1 MNRKYFVAI
10 ISVAVAALGIIGG
23 WNISSS
29 ECERL
34 SKENYNEKAFP
45 ICITLAQQGNAYAQ
59 NIVGVSYASG
69 DGVAQDSEAALLWF
83 RKSATQGF
91 AKAQSNI
98 AIAYLDGNGV
108 KRNHSEANRW
118 WKLAAAQ
125 GEPHA
130 QFNLAVSYANG
141 YGVNQDSGIAES
153 LMLDSFLS
161 FLKAGDFSDASKS
174 AKYIR
179 IHWPWSELN
188 TTCSLLPA

>member
-1 MNRKYFVAI
+1 MCRKQVI
-10 ISVAVAALGIIGG
+10 TIGMVCIGLGIFV
-23 WNISSS
+23 WWKVSLSA
-29 ECERL
+29 CEVL
-34 SKENYNEKAFP
+34 VKSGQDKAAFHV
-45 ICITLAQQGNAYAQ
+45 CLESAEQGDAYAQ

-108 KRNHSEANRW
+108 KRNHTEANRW

-141 YGVNQDSGIAES
+141 YGVNQDRGIAES

-174 AKYIR
+174 VKYIR
-179 IHWPWSELN
+179 IHWPWSELD